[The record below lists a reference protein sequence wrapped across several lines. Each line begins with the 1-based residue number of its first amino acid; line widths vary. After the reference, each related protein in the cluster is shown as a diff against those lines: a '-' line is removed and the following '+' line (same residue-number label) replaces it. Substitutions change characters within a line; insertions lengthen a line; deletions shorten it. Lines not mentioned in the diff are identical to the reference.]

1 MGRREIRI
9 IYCKKMEFKGRLC
22 HLLTIN
28 KSFLLDFA
36 VVLSG

>member
-1 MGRREIRI
+1 MGRREICV
-9 IYCKKMEFKGRLC
+9 IYCKKWNLKGRLC

-28 KSFLLDFA
+28 KFFLLDFA